1 MSAPHRR
8 YIETHCSG
16 CARPMVLRVSVDCD
30 GDDVAALAR
39 CIICPVCHLA
49 RTAPARLI
57 EARGTCGRVIH
68 RDCPDAA

>member
-1 MSAPHRR
+1 
-8 YIETHCSG
+8 
-16 CARPMVLRVSVDCD
+16 MVLRVSVDCD